1 MQAEKTTDQR
11 ERGPVAS
18 AGQRWQVSTRW
29 LHEWQDFANRLHDAG
44 HQLFCLVR
52 P

>member
-1 MQAEKTTDQR
+1 VIYKM
-11 ERGPVAS
+11 
-18 AGQRWQVSTRW
+18 

-44 HQLFCLVR
+44 HQLYCLMW

>member
-1 MQAEKTTDQR
+1 L
-11 ERGPVAS
+11 
-18 AGQRWQVSTRW
+18 

-44 HQLFCLVR
+44 HQLYCLMW